1 MLVGVVLA
9 GGLSTRMGIDK
20 ATLRHPGSGLSLVK
34 HAQRSLKQAGAD
46 TTLISSNQ
54 LPGMVADKYP
64 YLGPLSGIHGAFV
77 YCNKTYPSTSG
88 LLFLP
93 VDMPSITPALLTSLY
108 EHGKSRG
115 KASFYGRQ
123 FLPLYLPFSSAIF
136 DYLEHTLAKGENTSL
151 KAMLRGD
158 LAAQPLDIP
167 LVGAEADVFTNINQP
182 NQWAAF
188 QNTQLK
194 FTT

>member
-20 ATLRHPGSGLSLVK
+20 ATLRHPGSGLSLVE
-34 HAQRSLKQAGAD
+34 HARLSLMQAGAD
-46 TTLISSNQ
+46 TTIISSNH
-54 LPGMVADKYP
+54 LPSMVADKYP
-64 YLGPLSGIHGAFV
+64 YLGPLSGIHGAFA
-77 YCNKTYPSTSG
+77 YCYKTYPSTSG

-93 VDMPSITPALLTSLY
+93 VDMPKITPALLTSLY

-123 FLPLYLPFSSAIF
+123 FLPLYLPFTQTIF
-136 DYLEHTLAKGENTSL
+136 DYLQHTLEKGENTSL
-151 KAMLRGD
+151 KAMLMGS
-158 LAAQPLDIP
+158 LAAQQLDMP
-167 LVGAEADVFTNINQP
+167 TVSEDAGVFININQP
-182 NQWAAF
+182 NQWADF

-194 FTT
+194 FTP

>member
-20 ATLRHPGSGLSLVK
+20 ATLRHPGSGLSLVH
-34 HAQRSLKQAGAD
+34 HARLALKQAGAD
-46 TTLISSNQ
+46 TTIISSNQ
-54 LPGMVADKYP
+54 LPGMVPDKYP
-64 YLGPLSGIHGAFV
+64 YHGPLSGIHGAFV
-77 YCNKTYPSTSG
+77 YCNQTYPCASG

-93 VDMPSITPALLTSLY
+93 VDMPSITPLLLTALY
-108 EHGKSRG
+108 KHGEIGRKPC
-115 KASFYGRQ
+115 FYGRQ

-136 DYLEHTLAKGENTSL
+136 DYLQHTLAKGENTSL
-151 KAMLRGD
+151 KAMLTGA
-158 LAAQPLDIP
+158 LAAQQLDIP
-167 LVGAEADVFTNINQP
+167 LVSAEAGEFTNINQP

-194 FTT
+194 STT